1 MGTWVF
7 IICALL
13 CNVLSVSNI
22 SVTVVMPSLTSTMA
36 KADLIAGEL
45 LPPVAK
51 SWGWPR
57 QAGLEVG
64 FHPSPPSASRGQ
76 TSNRE
81 EETVEWKLFLRF
93 LVGKGQVRM
102 RLELVP
108 QLVWCVSECLP
119 SATVNPSEWK
129 SGPRRLLSGLFS
141 RQDKAFTSKCLLIP
155 YYKMGKLSFYFF
167 VS

>member
-1 MGTWVF
+1 
-7 IICALL
+7 
-13 CNVLSVSNI
+13 
-22 SVTVVMPSLTSTMA
+22 
-36 KADLIAGEL
+36 
-45 LPPVAK
+45 
-51 SWGWPR
+51 
-57 QAGLEVG
+57 
-64 FHPSPPSASRGQ
+64 
-76 TSNRE
+76 
-81 EETVEWKLFLRF
+81 
-93 LVGKGQVRM
+93 M